1 MSYVYKHVLYG
12 GQCPA
17 PKKWRYPQA
26 EECMDTPSITAVNII
41 HRSDSRVRNPYGYE
55 SNLVR
60 PFQLTGVND
69 IPKRPNAFA

>member
-1 MSYVYKHVLYG
+1 MFYVYKHVLYG

-41 HRSDSRVRNPYGYE
+41 P
-55 SNLVR
+55 NLVR
-60 PFQLTGVND
+60 PFQFTGVND